1 MPNYGGRSS
10 VGRVQDCDS
19 CCRGFDPHRPP
30 HIQGACLQAPCF
42 YPELKLENPASGS
55 IIGNTVSAR
64 VAELV
69 DAPDLGSGIF
79 DVRVRVSPFAP
90 FTMP

>member
-1 MPNYGGRSS
+1 MKILVNPLLANIIREPLSNES
-10 VGRVQDCDS
+10 
-19 CCRGFDPHRPP
+19 
-30 HIQGACLQAPCF
+30 
-42 YPELKLENPASGS
+42 ELCAK
-55 IIGNTVSAR
+55 

-90 FTMP
+90 VFLVF

>member
-1 MPNYGGRSS
+1 M
-10 VGRVQDCDS
+10 QDCDS

-30 HIQGACLQAPCF
+30 HFSGACERVPTKFEWAL
-42 YPELKLENPASGS
+42 LVKLLVKPLLAN
-55 IIGNTVSAR
+55 IINRLCAK

-90 FTMP
+90 F

>member
-1 MPNYGGRSS
+1 MMLVKMLVNPLLANIIS
-10 VGRVQDCDS
+10 VIEQV
-19 CCRGFDPHRPP
+19 
-30 HIQGACLQAPCF
+30 IA
-42 YPELKLENPASGS
+42 K
-55 IIGNTVSAR
+55 

-90 FTMP
+90 FWPGYGSITQDPGNHPVKNPYIENHEISTCKYQ